1 MHHEPFATYPGV
13 ARRRGRGKRR
23 ELGARRLTRRG
34 GGGGESAGETGRKKR
49 GREGGGLNRDG
60 VDVDVEVIT
69 RYVKGD
75 FYQAPVNLIAGSN
88 VISQYEPNSY
98 ARHNGINPTEL
109 GKSCPNPRDAKLTRE
124 ERKREKERDPS
135 KSKDKEGGI
144 HVRLIRFDR

>member
-23 ELGARRLTRRG
+23 ELGVRRLTRRG
-34 GGGGESAGETGRKKR
+34 GGESAGEIGRKR

-75 FYQAPVNLIAGSN
+75 FYQAPVNLIVG
-88 VISQYEPNSY
+88 
-98 ARHNGINPTEL
+98 
-109 GKSCPNPRDAKLTRE
+109 
-124 ERKREKERDPS
+124 
-135 KSKDKEGGI
+135 
-144 HVRLIRFDR
+144 